1 MVADTIKTFIQSAL
15 TALDLGESEI
25 KLDHPGDFAHGD
37 YSTNVA
43 LALAKPLGKSP
54 QDVAKLIL
62 TELEKT
68 KLPEIEK
75 IEIAGPGFINFYLS
89 REFFTNEVAAIL
101 KAHENYGKNEILSGK
116 KVMVEYTQPNPF
128 KPFHIGHLMT
138 NAIGESI
145 SRIVEYHGAKV
156 IRANYQGD
164 VGPHVAK
171 AIYGLMKNPTPAE
184 LEAISAQALYIGE
197 CYAKGN
203 DAYENDV
210 EAKKEIDAINKK
222 IYDRSE
228 DKINELYDWGRG
240 VTLAAFESL
249 YTILGTK
256 FDYSFFES
264 EMAPI
269 GLAIVNEYLE
279 KGIFE
284 KSDGAVVFHGEKY
297 NPALHTRVFVNSQG
311 LPTYET
317 KELGL
322 TKQKFAYENPDLSIV
337 TTAVEQGEYMKV
349 VKEAMRQIE
358 PLWADRTMHIT
369 NGMMRLVSG
378 KMASRKGNVV
388 TGESLLNEAMQVI
401 LERVQGR
408 AFTAFEREEVVTQV
422 AVAAIKY
429 AILRSAIGGDIVYD
443 FDKSI
448 SFEGDSGPY
457 LQYSATRAKSVLRKA
472 EAEGIAIDAGQ
483 APSQVS
489 LLEHLLYRFPEI
501 VVRAG
506 ESYAPHHI
514 ATYLIELASAF
525 NSFYAETPIVDTTD
539 EYSPYKIALTKSF
552 TIVMKNGLGL
562 LGIQVPEKM

>member
-1 MVADTIKTFIQSAL
+1 MIAEKLTVYIQESLAV
-15 TALDLGESEI
+15 LGFTDQAI

-54 QDVAKLIL
+54 HDVAKLIL

-171 AIYGLMKNPTPAE
+171 AIYGLMKNPIPAE
-184 LEAISAQALYIGE
+184 LEAVSAQALYIGE

-203 DAYENDV
+203 DAYENDT

-228 DKINELYDWGRG
+228 EKINELYDWGRG

-279 KGIFE
+279 KGVFE
-284 KSDGAVVFHGEKY
+284 KSDGAIVFHGEKY

-349 VKEAMRQIE
+349 VKEAMRHIE
-358 PLWADRTMHIT
+358 PMWADRTMHIT

-457 LQYSATRAKSVLRKA
+457 LQYSATRAHSVLRKA
-472 EAEGIAIDAGQ
+472 EVEGIASDAGQ
-483 APSQVS
+483 APSQIN
-489 LLEHLLYRFPEI
+489 LLEHLLYRFPEV

-525 NSFYAETPIVDTTD
+525 NSFYAETAIVDSKD
-539 EYSPYKIALTKSF
+539 EYSPYKIALTKTF
-552 TIVMKNGLGL
+552 TIVMKNGLSL